1 MALDKLTI
9 INNGGLSTTSD
20 YRVGVLTATKFVG
33 PIESDSATFTGNVS
47 IGGTLSYED
56 VTNID
61 SVGVITARDGIDCN
75 ADLDVDGHTNLDN
88 LSVAGVSTFAGNII
102 LGNSIVHDGDTDTK
116 IVFTDN
122 TIDFQTAGASRIHVS
137 SHVKL
142 PDNAQ
147 IQLGN
152 AGVNDF
158 ILLHDGTD
166 NIINCGNNGDLLLR
180 SATHKLQALNAD
192 NMIVGNTG
200 GSVEL
205 YHNNTKRLE
214 TSSVGV
220 SIPQDLDV
228 DGHTNLDNVSV
239 AGVTTSSRLDITST
253 TPIIQFNETDGNPD
267 YRLFVEGGA
276 FVIRDQ
282 TSVTERLRITS
293 AGHIQLQGGIIYG
306 DDNAVNVLK
315 LQSTSGNNNHSRIEI
330 GASQS
335 SDNGGIHFYTAG
347 SSAATRHM
355 TLKGTSGY
363 LGIGVDNP
371 LSIIH
376 AEGSESGTGYRFI
389 NTHTTSGFGVFIK
402 GGGTTADRYAL
413 RVDDAAGNERFRIN
427 ANGKIG
433 VNNNNPTAKLDIVEA
448 TSIAAVKIKSGTSTN
463 QNASLTFSNDNGGGL
478 MHLGVFGSS
487 ATTYGANEANDG
499 FISSTQQLSINS
511 QNASGEIRFGV
522 GVPPTERLRI
532 KSNGQVI
539 VGHEST
545 YGGAKLS
552 VIGDSTVALVD
563 NADNFSRTNDAF
575 ALIHNKNTG
584 NVESGLTILSSGSAG
599 AVYNMY
605 VKKTG
610 SYAGDLIF
618 RSRTGVSS
626 SAERLR
632 ITSGGDVGIS
642 PGGITPTSGDMG
654 TGSSQN
660 TPLIHVKGSGTSATG
675 GKYNLLARF
684 EAGGDADE
692 TGAMIVLN
700 HSNDRGLAIEGGRRT
715 GNYAHGALKMIDN
728 VGRVSEAMLIH
739 GGAGQGVDH
748 ISFATGVSTT
758 TTRRLLIDN
767 QGNIKT
773 GTIASALNFTDS
785 NSGNTKSIEIGA
797 SGGGDA
803 LFVAHS
809 SGYGVGYFGYEA
821 GGDRLVIACDGGSG
835 SNKIDFIT
843 DAGVSNGGGT
853 DNLNGKS
860 PKMRILA
867 NGMIG
872 INKTTPLYM
881 LDIEKSNSGGSS
893 KQLIQRWMQGGQ
905 NTLELHMY
913 GGNIDQTQFA
923 AVNGEQTLSFLTGV
937 DSGNVDYTET
947 TLLMTRYRDLW
958 NQGPSSGTRG
968 GGLFI
973 GRSADPNGN
982 LCALRDSN
990 RRPVVYLAGNYPE
1003 INLVHEVPTNTRHGG
1018 TIRFATYIQSTNAA
1032 TGKQFV
1038 IGTNGSSNFL
1048 DIGYADAGQNVNV
1061 HNGIDNHSGTT
1072 LFRVDSANNAVKIAG
1087 HIIQVGYARH
1097 DPNQDTYTSINQ
1109 DTKARSAAYL
1119 DFTPKYANSKLL
1131 IMTRMHTRMIAANGC
1146 SYGIDESTDSG
1157 SSWSVVSGMAQRNAL
1172 DFFYKGDSV
1181 NHHYTGFCLIQ
1192 VDASNTSSRRYSPW
1206 GQGWGG
1212 GTWEISYGHGEHSV
1226 TVYEIATTI

>member
-228 DGHTNLDNVSV
+228 DGHTNLDNVSI

-376 AEGSESGTGYRFI
+376 AEGSESGT
-389 NTHTTSGFGVFIK
+389 
-402 GGGTTADRYAL
+402 
-413 RVDDAAGNERFRIN
+413 
-427 ANGKIG
+427 
-433 VNNNNPTAKLDIVEA
+433 
-448 TSIAAVKIKSGTSTN
+448 
-463 QNASLTFSNDNGGGL
+463 
-478 MHLGVFGSS
+478 
-487 ATTYGANEANDG
+487 
-499 FISSTQQLSINS
+499 
-511 QNASGEIRFGV
+511 
-522 GVPPTERLRI
+522 
-532 KSNGQVI
+532 
-539 VGHEST
+539 
-545 YGGAKLS
+545 
-552 VIGDSTVALVD
+552 
-563 NADNFSRTNDAF
+563 
-575 ALIHNKNTG
+575 
-584 NVESGLTILSSGSAG
+584 
-599 AVYNMY
+599 
-605 VKKTG
+605 
-610 SYAGDLIF
+610 
-618 RSRTGVSS
+618 
-626 SAERLR
+626 
-632 ITSGGDVGIS
+632 
-642 PGGITPTSGDMG
+642 
-654 TGSSQN
+654 
-660 TPLIHVKGSGTSATG
+660 
-675 GKYNLLARF
+675 
-684 EAGGDADE
+684 
-692 TGAMIVLN
+692 
-700 HSNDRGLAIEGGRRT
+700 
-715 GNYAHGALKMIDN
+715 
-728 VGRVSEAMLIH
+728 
-739 GGAGQGVDH
+739 
-748 ISFATGVSTT
+748 
-758 TTRRLLIDN
+758 
-767 QGNIKT
+767 
-773 GTIASALNFTDS
+773 
-785 NSGNTKSIEIGA
+785 
-797 SGGGDA
+797 
-803 LFVAHS
+803 
-809 SGYGVGYFGYEA
+809 
-821 GGDRLVIACDGGSG
+821 
-835 SNKIDFIT
+835 
-843 DAGVSNGGGT
+843 
-853 DNLNGKS
+853 
-860 PKMRILA
+860 
-867 NGMIG
+867 
-872 INKTTPLYM
+872 
-881 LDIEKSNSGGSS
+881 
-893 KQLIQRWMQGGQ
+893 
-905 NTLELHMY
+905 
-913 GGNIDQTQFA
+913 
-923 AVNGEQTLSFLTGV
+923 
-937 DSGNVDYTET
+937 
-947 TLLMTRYRDLW
+947 
-958 NQGPSSGTRG
+958 
-968 GGLFI
+968 
-973 GRSADPNGN
+973 
-982 LCALRDSN
+982 
-990 RRPVVYLAGNYPE
+990 
-1003 INLVHEVPTNTRHGG
+1003 
-1018 TIRFATYIQSTNAA
+1018 
-1032 TGKQFV
+1032 
-1038 IGTNGSSNFL
+1038 
-1048 DIGYADAGQNVNV
+1048 
-1061 HNGIDNHSGTT
+1061 
-1072 LFRVDSANNAVKIAG
+1072 
-1087 HIIQVGYARH
+1087 
-1097 DPNQDTYTSINQ
+1097 
-1109 DTKARSAAYL
+1109 
-1119 DFTPKYANSKLL
+1119 
-1131 IMTRMHTRMIAANGC
+1131 
-1146 SYGIDESTDSG
+1146 
-1157 SSWSVVSGMAQRNAL
+1157 
-1172 DFFYKGDSV
+1172 
-1181 NHHYTGFCLIQ
+1181 
-1192 VDASNTSSRRYSPW
+1192 
-1206 GQGWGG
+1206 
-1212 GTWEISYGHGEHSV
+1212 
-1226 TVYEIATTI
+1226 